1 MLSKSGSREDFL
13 DQSKKRKKFRYIVGT
28 SLILFISLLIYLVV
42 VPTPVKVD
50 AVKVQKGDFQNTI
63 KVDGILRAKDRY
75 IVPAFGEGD
84 IKRVAMN
91 VGDPV
96 KKGQAVTELFWSGEY
111 LPVKSPIDGVVSKV
125 FRESAGPIHRGEPLV
140 EVVDPK
146 KIEIMAELLTTDA
159 IQVDVGDEVFGE
171 GWGGEGILKGNV
183 VRVSKAGFIKPS
195 ALGVEEEKT
204 EVVADISGAPPGILP
219 KLGSNFHL
227 VVTIEVEKIQ
237 NVLKVP
243 IGAIFRSGKNWS
255 VYKIIKS
262 KAVETPVKIKFKSSE
277 EVVVEKGLSEN
288 DEVIIY
294 PGDLIR
300 DGTRV
305 RKK

>member
-1 MLSKSGSREDFL
+1 MEP
-13 DQSKKRKKFRYIVGT
+13 SKKRKIFRYIFGT
-28 SLILFISLLIYLVV
+28 SLILFISIIIYLVV

-50 AVKVQKGDFQNTI
+50 AVRIEKGEFRNTI

-75 IVPAFGEGD
+75 IIPAFGEGD
-84 IKRVAMN
+84 IKRVAIK

-96 KKGQAVTELFWSGEY
+96 KRGQAVTELFWSGKY
-111 LPVKSPIDGVVSKV
+111 LPVKSPIDGVISKV

-146 KIEIMAELLTTDA
+146 KLEIMAELLTTDA
-159 IQVDVGDEVFGE
+159 IQVEVGDEVFGE
-171 GWGGEGILKGNV
+171 GWGSEGILKGSV

-204 EVVADISGAPPGILP
+204 EVIADISGAPPGILS

-227 VVTIEVEKIQ
+227 VLTIEVEKIQ
-237 NVLKVP
+237 NVLKIP
-243 IGAIFRSGKNWS
+243 IGAIFRSGKNWA

-262 KAVETPVKIKFKSSE
+262 RAVETPINIKFKSSE
-277 EVVVEKGLSEN
+277 EVVVEKGLTEN
-288 DEVIIY
+288 DKVIIY
-294 PGDLIR
+294 PGDLVR

-305 RKK
+305 RLK